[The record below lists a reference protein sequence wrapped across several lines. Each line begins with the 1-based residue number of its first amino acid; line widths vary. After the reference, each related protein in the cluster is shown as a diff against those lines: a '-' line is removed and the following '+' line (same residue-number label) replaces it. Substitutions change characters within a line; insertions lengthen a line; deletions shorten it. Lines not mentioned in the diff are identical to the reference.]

1 MSGTRDYSISN
12 EQLLLINILN
22 SMYND
27 NIHQINLYSEYIQSL
42 HETNT
47 QIRNLLVELLYLQIP
62 RQQTTRRNNFLRQS
76 LRSSYHNNNNN
87 NNNNNYNNT
96 RELFFTRTT
105 PNVTRT
111 TSNNQL
117 YNINDILIADIQSF
131 APLSRSDRRNETNRS
146 ERNTSVSQVLQN
158 FFQPVEVYPTQTQIE
173 AATRTVRYSDIVSP
187 INRACPISLENFND
201 SDVVTVI
208 RFCGHI
214 FKREELS
221 TWFRSNCRCPVCRY
235 DIRNYNT
242 NASSE
247 ILRNNVESRQNNEP
261 EDEVED
267 ENGNED
273 QPRTF
278 DDSNEERN
286 NQPNN
291 SAYSNTNDRPTST
304 ILFDIIIENFND
316 GIPDI
321 FNPPNNTSVVSDMSG
336 NLSSN
341 QEALIQLLNTINRN
355 VR

>member
-27 NIHQINLYSEYIQSL
+27 NIRQINLYSEYIQSL
-42 HETNT
+42 NENNN
-47 QIRNLLVELLYLQIP
+47 QIRNLLVELLYLQMP

-76 LRSSYHNNNNN
+76 LRSYNNNNTNTNTN
-87 NNNNNYNNT
+87 N
-96 RELFFTRTT
+96 RELFFTRNT
-105 PNVTRT
+105 PNVRRM

-117 YNINDILIADIQSF
+117 YNIYDILMDDLQSF
-131 APLSRSDRRNETNRS
+131 TPLVRSDRRNETNRS
-146 ERNTSVSQVLQN
+146 ERNTTVSQVLQN

-187 INRACPISLENFND
+187 INRSCPISLENFND

-235 DIRNYNT
+235 DIRNYTT

-247 ILRNNVESRQNNEP
+247 IFRNNVESQQNNEAEP
-261 EDEVED
+261 EVED
-267 ENGNED
+267 GNVNED

-291 SAYSNTNDRPTST
+291 PAYSNTNDRPTST
-304 ILFDIIIENFND
+304 ILFDIIFENFND
-316 GIPDI
+316 GIRDI

-336 NLSSN
+336 NFTSN
-341 QEALIQLLNTINRN
+341 QEALIHLLNAINRN
-355 VR
+355 AR